1 MSKPFKT
8 VEEQIEILKS
18 RGLIIKDE
26 ERALSFLKNNNY
38 YELINGYKDF
48 FIDKNKTEEEKKDVY
63 RNDIAFE
70 DIVSLYEFD
79 FETRA
84 IILKGILKIENI
96 IKTKLAYY
104 FSEKYNQEY
113 NYLNIHNYND
123 KIKSVKIIADI
134 SNIIK
139 INMVSSKSEDMR
151 NILEY
156 YLEKHQNVPLWVLIK
171 KFTFGKLS
179 KFYSALIE
187 EIQFKI
193 CDDIEEFYLKEY
205 NKSISINNKTLSQML
220 EFINIVRNICAHNEK
235 LYNIRYKKIKNV
247 SYSHIKRDCQG
258 KLFDVI
264 IILKIFLSK
273 KEFEENIKLLD
284 ENMEKLK
291 LANSSKMYGNLLN
304 QMGMQFRWYRE
315 LGDAMEYNELKKE
328 KILINNK
335 NIERI
340 FIFLEKGSK
349 IDIDRTVL
357 EIEKKYLKEP
367 NRQIII
373 GYDLHSY
380 TTFVVFKRIIL
391 DNFSKKDKIKRIE
404 EEKDREYYFE
414 GMDED
419 FLEILETEL

>member
-315 LGDAMEYNELKKE
+315 LGDAMEYDELKKE

-349 IDIDRTVL
+349 IDIERTVL

>member
-1 MSKPFKT
+1 M
-8 VEEQIEILKS
+8 EILKS

-63 RNDIAFE
+63 RNDITFE
-70 DIVSLYEFD
+70 NIVSLYEFD

-123 KIKSVKIIADI
+123 KIRSVKIIADI

-139 INMVSSKSEDMR
+139 INMVSSKSGDMR

-193 CDDIEEFYLKEY
+193 CDDIEKFYLKEY

-349 IDIDRTVL
+349 IDIERTVL
-357 EIEKKYLKEP
+357 EIEKKYLEEP
-367 NRQIII
+367 NRQLII
-373 GYDLHSY
+373 GYDLYSY

-391 DNFSKKDKIKRIE
+391 DNFSNKDKINRIE

-419 FLEILETEL
+419 RLEILETEL

>member
-79 FETRA
+79 FETRT

-349 IDIDRTVL
+349 IDIERTVL

-419 FLEILETEL
+419 FLKILETEL

>member
-26 ERALSFLKNNNY
+26 KRALLFLKNNNY

-48 FIDKNKTEEEKKDVY
+48 FIDKKKTEEEKKDVY
-63 RNDIAFE
+63 KSDIAFE

-79 FETRA
+79 FEIRS
-84 IILKGILKIENI
+84 IILKCILKIENI

-123 KIKSVKIIADI
+123 NIKSVKIIADI

-139 INMVSSKSEDMR
+139 VNMVGSKNEEMK

-156 YLEKHQNVPLWVLIK
+156 YLEKHQNIPLWVLIK

-193 CDDIEEFYLKEY
+193 CNDIEEFYLKEY
-205 NKSISINNKTLSQML
+205 NKSISMNNETLSQIL

-235 LYNIRYKKIKNV
+235 LYNIKYKKIKNI
-247 SYSHIKRDCQG
+247 SYSHIRRNCQG
-258 KLFDVI
+258 KFFDVI
-264 IILKIFLSK
+264 IILKIFLPK

-284 ENMEKLK
+284 ENIKKLK
-291 LANSSKMYGNLLN
+291 QANSSKIYGNLLN

-315 LGDAMEYNELKKE
+315 LGEVMEYKELEKE

-349 IDIDRTVL
+349 IDIERTVL

-367 NRQIII
+367 DKQIII
-373 GYDLHSY
+373 GYDLRSY
-380 TTFVVFKRIIL
+380 TTFVVFKSILL
-391 DNFSKKDKIKRIE
+391 DNFSEKDRIKRIE
-404 EEKDREYYFE
+404 EEKYRKYYFE
-414 GMDED
+414 GFDED
-419 FLEILETEL
+419 FLEILKTEL

>member
-113 NYLNIHNYND
+113 NYLNRHNYND

-349 IDIDRTVL
+349 IDIERTVL

>member
-26 ERALSFLKNNNY
+26 ERALSFLKHNNY

-349 IDIDRTVL
+349 IDIERTVL

>member
-349 IDIDRTVL
+349 IDIERTVL

>member
-1 MSKPFKT
+1 M
-8 VEEQIEILKS
+8 EILKS

-63 RNDIAFE
+63 RNDITFE

-84 IILKGILKIENI
+84 IILKCILKIENI

-349 IDIDRTVL
+349 IDIERTVL

>member
-123 KIKSVKIIADI
+123 NIKSVKIIADI

-349 IDIDRTVL
+349 IDIERTVL

>member
-8 VEEQIEILKS
+8 VEEQMEILKS

-273 KEFEENIKLLD
+273 KEFEENVKLLD
-284 ENMEKLK
+284 KNIEKLK
-291 LANSSKMYGNLLN
+291 QVNSSKMYGNLLN

-315 LGDAMEYNELKKE
+315 LGEVMEYKELEKE
-328 KILINNK
+328 KILINDK
-335 NIERI
+335 NMERI

-349 IDIDRTVL
+349 IDIERTVQ
-357 EIEKKYLKEP
+357 EIEEKYLKEP
-367 NRQIII
+367 NRQIVI

-391 DNFSKKDKIKRIE
+391 DNFSKQDRIKRIE

-414 GMDED
+414 GFDED
-419 FLEILETEL
+419 FLEILKTEL

>member
-315 LGDAMEYNELKKE
+315 LGDAMEYNELKK
-328 KILINNK
+328 
-335 NIERI
+335 
-340 FIFLEKGSK
+340 
-349 IDIDRTVL
+349 
-357 EIEKKYLKEP
+357 
-367 NRQIII
+367 
-373 GYDLHSY
+373 
-380 TTFVVFKRIIL
+380 
-391 DNFSKKDKIKRIE
+391 
-404 EEKDREYYFE
+404 
-414 GMDED
+414 
-419 FLEILETEL
+419 

>member
-8 VEEQIEILKS
+8 VEEQMEILKS

-349 IDIDRTVL
+349 IDIERTVL

>member
-26 ERALSFLKNNNY
+26 KRALLFLKNNNY

-48 FIDKNKTEEEKKDVY
+48 FIDKKKTEEEKKDVY
-63 RNDIAFE
+63 KSDIAFE

-79 FETRA
+79 FEIRS
-84 IILKGILKIENI
+84 IILKCILKIENI

-123 KIKSVKIIADI
+123 NIKSVKIIADI

-139 INMVSSKSEDMR
+139 VNMVGSKNEEMK

-156 YLEKHQNVPLWVLIK
+156 YLEKHQNIPLWVLIK

-193 CDDIEEFYLKEY
+193 CNDIEEFYLKEY
-205 NKSISINNKTLSQML
+205 NKSISMNNETLSQIL

-235 LYNIRYKKIKNV
+235 LYNIKYKKIKNI
-247 SYSHIKRDCQG
+247 SYSHIRRNCQG
-258 KLFDVI
+258 KFFDVI
-264 IILKIFLSK
+264 IILKIFLPK
-273 KEFEENIKLLD
+273 KEFEEN
-284 ENMEKLK
+284 
-291 LANSSKMYGNLLN
+291 
-304 QMGMQFRWYRE
+304 
-315 LGDAMEYNELKKE
+315 
-328 KILINNK
+328 
-335 NIERI
+335 
-340 FIFLEKGSK
+340 
-349 IDIDRTVL
+349 
-357 EIEKKYLKEP
+357 
-367 NRQIII
+367 
-373 GYDLHSY
+373 
-380 TTFVVFKRIIL
+380 
-391 DNFSKKDKIKRIE
+391 
-404 EEKDREYYFE
+404 
-414 GMDED
+414 
-419 FLEILETEL
+419 